1 MEGCAA
7 VSKIYYRGQS
17 DKRYKLIPSLC
28 HKLEGYTDDS
38 ENYISFEM
46 DIIKRAKLEYPE
58 IFKDNNSIDELALMQ
73 HYGLPTRLMDVTESP
88 LVALYFACLGNEKK
102 DGEVFI
108 FNAGFNANIYTSYDE
123 KEMKRN
129 NKIAFVRAKTF
140 SNRQRAQ
147 QGMFMW
153 FPDENLSG
161 LKKNTKKNPVISNII
176 TIPAKIKSVLL
187 DELKMLG
194 ISSKSMFPDNVDMC
208 CEELIKDITK
218 DAYSA

>member
-1 MEGCAA
+1 
-7 VSKIYYRGQS
+7 
-17 DKRYKLIPSLC
+17 
-28 HKLEGYTDDS
+28 
-38 ENYISFEM
+38 
-46 DIIKRAKLEYPE
+46 
-58 IFKDNNSIDELALMQ
+58 MQ

-88 LVALYFACLGNEKK
+88 LIALYFACLGNEKK

-161 LKKNTKKNPVISNII
+161 LKKTLR
-176 TIPAKIKSVLL
+176 KIQ
-187 DELKMLG
+187 
-194 ISSKSMFPDNVDMC
+194 
-208 CEELIKDITK
+208 
-218 DAYSA
+218 